1 MHPSQQTMENKM
13 SLTRHAQKRL
23 QQRGIPES
31 LVDVLIDF
39 GHTSKTSKGCEIV
52 FLTQRDKRQIAGSLA
67 KQNLCSRVGNA
78 YLVLD
83 PSGNVVVDA
92 DRKLTHIERMC

>member
-1 MHPSQQTMENKM
+1 M

-52 FLTQRDKRQIAGSLA
+52 FLTQRDKRQIAGSLP
-67 KQNLCSRVGNA
+67 KHNSCTRVGNT

-83 PSGNVVVDA
+83 PSGNVITA
-92 DRKLTHIERMC
+92 GHRYRRIKSH

>member
-1 MHPSQQTMENKM
+1 M

-52 FLTQRDKRQIAGSLA
+52 FLTERDKRQIAGSLA
-67 KQNLCSRVGNA
+67 QQNVCSRVGNT

-83 PSGNVVVDA
+83 PCGNVVTA
-92 DRKLTHIERMC
+92 GHRYRRIKSH